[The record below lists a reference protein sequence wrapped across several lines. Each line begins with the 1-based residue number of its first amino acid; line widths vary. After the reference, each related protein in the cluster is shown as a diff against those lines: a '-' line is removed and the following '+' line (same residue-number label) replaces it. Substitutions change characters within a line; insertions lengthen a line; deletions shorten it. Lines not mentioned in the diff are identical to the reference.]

1 VKKLLLSVTLLI
13 LGGVLAFLVPTVAR
27 TSQPDFADAKRTGT
41 GTSYVCVEQGPLTLG
56 GFGYTSKCT
65 VRVTWEDGTTETV
78 DPDRYGFAEGGEQF
92 TIGELADGTYAR
104 PDRPYKVGVVVGA
117 WVLGVLAAGAL
128 VGGVVSGILFVRR
141 HVSFT

>member
-1 VKKLLLSVTLLI
+1 MKKLVLSLVLLI

-65 VRVTWEDGTTETV
+65 VRVTWDDGTTETV
-78 DPDRYGFAEGGEQF
+78 DPDRYGFAESGERF
-92 TIGELADGTYAR
+92 TIGELENGTFAR
-104 PDRPYKVGVVVGA
+104 PDRPFRVGAVVGS

-128 VGGVVSGILFVRR
+128 VGGLVAGVVFVRR
-141 HVSFT
+141 HVNFT